1 MLHAFIPLKPF
12 TFFGN
17 KCVKRVTARED
28 ICMFSYF
35 WFMLP
40 LGLES
45 PALFTGAECA
55 CGILPASA

>member
-35 WFMLP
+35 GFMKQRTLN
-40 LGLES
+40 
-45 PALFTGAECA
+45 AIKC
-55 CGILPASA
+55 